1 MVLEEWD
8 FVEDRDLQNWK
19 GGVVCMTCQHFIFG
33 VDQKPHGGGLQPQA
47 TPAGARRPSQEEMQ
61 ALGPHLAEGDGMG
74 CPMTFAL
81 FIFLLHLTDWLAYA
95 AKTKIEMLLVKCRR
109 LAT

>member
-1 MVLEEWD
+1 
-8 FVEDRDLQNWK
+8 
-19 GGVVCMTCQHFIFG
+19 
-33 VDQKPHGGGLQPQA
+33 
-47 TPAGARRPSQEEMQ
+47 
-61 ALGPHLAEGDGMG
+61 MG

>member
-19 GGVVCMTCQHFIFG
+19 GGVVCMTCQHFIYG

-47 TPAGARRPSQEEMQ
+47 TPAGAGRLPQEEMQ
-61 ALGPHLAEGDGMG
+61 ALGANVAFWG
-74 CPMTFAL
+74 
-81 FIFLLHLTDWLAYA
+81 WLGS
-95 AKTKIEMLLVKCRR
+95 
-109 LAT
+109 